1 MDLHQLRAF
10 VAVVDHGTFDAAAR
24 TLHVTPSAISQRIR
38 ALETA
43 AGAVL
48 VQRTK
53 PVRPTERGLAVLRQA
68 RQLLHIA
75 DETVQ
80 QLRAPDVSAAGRI
93 RIPIV
98 VNADSIATWFA
109 GAVTTIG
116 TAGEVE
122 LEVRRD
128 DEHVTADLL
137 RSGEV
142 MAAVTTE
149 PRPVQGCS
157 VRRLGA
163 MTYRARAAR
172 SFVRRWFPDGVDPAA
187 LAAAPVVQF
196 DRKDRMQVG
205 LAERLGIAGPLPQ
218 TFVPDSTQFVAAVR
232 AGVGWGMVPDL
243 QDPRDALVTLDP
255 TWTAE
260 VTLHWQVWRVASD
273 ALDAVTGAVVSA
285 AAGIR

>member
-1 MDLHQLRAF
+1 MDLDQFRAF

-24 TLHVTPSAISQRIR
+24 ALHVTPSAISQRIKS
-38 ALETA
+38 LETT

-68 RQLLHIA
+68 RQLLHVA
-75 DETVQ
+75 DEAMQ
-80 QLRAPDVSAAGRI
+80 QLHAPDLSAAGRI
-93 RIPIV
+93 RVPIV

-109 GAVTTIG
+109 GALTTIG
-116 TAGEVE
+116 TLEEVE

-142 MAAVTTE
+142 MAAVTAE

-163 MTYRARAAR
+163 MTYRAKAAR
-172 SFVRRWFPDGVDPAA
+172 SFVRRWFPGGVDRVA

-196 DRKDRMQVG
+196 DRKDRMQIG
-205 LAERLGIAGPLPQ
+205 LAERLGITQPLPQ

-243 QDPRDALVTLDP
+243 QDPRDDLVVLDP

-260 VTLHWQVWRVASD
+260 VTLHWQVWRVASE
-273 ALDAVTGAVVSA
+273 ALDAVTTAVVTA

>member
-53 PVRPTERGLAVLRQA
+53 PVRPTERGFAVLRQA

-75 DETVQ
+75 DETVR
-80 QLRAPDVSAAGRI
+80 QLRAPDVPAAGRI

-243 QDPRDALVTLDP
+243 QDPRDDLVTLDP